1 MIDALLQE
9 GASVCAYDPEAMNNV
24 KNLLGDKVGYA
35 ENQYD
40 CLHDCDALIIATEWN
55 EFRTPNFLKI
65 VTALK
70 NKVIFDGR
78 NLFETN
84 AIKELGFY
92 YESVGRAIAIPTN
105 GVVHK

>member
-1 MIDALLQE
+1 M
-9 GASVCAYDPEAMNNV
+9 PNV
-24 KNLLGDKVGYA
+24 KQVVGDKITYA

-40 CLHDCDALIIATEWN
+40 CLKDADALIIATEWN

-65 VTALK
+65 VTSLK

-78 NLFETN
+78 NLFDTG

-92 YESVGRAIAIPTN
+92 YESVGRATAIPAN
-105 GVVHK
+105 NNQSK